1 MTTALTASTVTLTP
15 GLITPGVGVVA
26 DPTPTP
32 MPTAVD
38 KLDARTAMLARAG
51 RGDYW
56 RWLAHV
62 QTAAA
67 CTRPVRLAGTVHT
80 VDTRTGALLDSRA
93 TADMPDAVIYKA
105 CGNRRASVCPACAEV
120 YRADAYQ
127 LVLAGLRGGKGIPES
142 VAGHPAVF
150 ATLTAPSFGLVHSQR
165 RRNPDAGA
173 RPCRSRRTTEKCP
186 HGRDLTCRRTHTDD
200 DPRLGQPL
208 CPDCYDHA
216 GQVVWNASASE
227 LWRRTTIAVNR
238 TLTRHAR
245 AHGGRVRVS
254 FGKVAEY
261 QRRGVVHYHALI
273 RLDGLDVTDRER
285 VIPPPEWASVFVLA
299 HAVTEAIGHTAFTT
313 APHPE
318 QPDGWTIG
326 WGDPGKAADVRPVR
340 VGADHPITREAVAAY
355 LAKYATKSTEATGH
369 LSTRITPATLDA
381 YADDTHTG
389 RLIEAAWTLG
399 LDAEHRGLRRWAH
412 TLGYGGH
419 FFTKSRRYTGTF
431 TAERQRRIA
440 WRRAR
445 AAASRLEK
453 AGAVDLADEHD
464 QQTTD
469 VLTELTYVGIGWHTT
484 ADALLANTAAAM
496 ARERRLAARD
506 VARTA

>member
-1 MTTALTASTVTLTP
+1 VTTGSTATLTP
-15 GLITPGVGVVA
+15 RTTPVLGVGAVA
-26 DPTPTP
+26 DHPTRIGL
-32 MPTAVD
+32 D
-38 KLDARTAMLARAG
+38 RIDARAAMLARAG

-80 VDTRTGALLDSRA
+80 VNTATGELLDSRA
-93 TADMPDAVIYKA
+93 TADMPDAVIYKS
-105 CGNRRASVCPACAEV
+105 CGNRRASACPACAEV

-127 LVLAGLRGGKGIPES
+127 LVLAGLRGGKGIPDT

-165 RRNPDAGA
+165 RRHPTAGA
-173 RPCRSRRTTEKCP
+173 RPCRPRRIPERCP
-186 HGRDLTCRRTHTDD
+186 HGRDLTCRRTHADD
-200 DPRLGQPL
+200 DPVLGKPL
-208 CPDCYDHA
+208 CPDCYDYT
-216 GQVVWNASASE
+216 GQVVWNAHASE
-227 LWRRTTIAVNR
+227 LWRRTTIAISR

-245 AHGGRVRVS
+245 SHAGRVRLS
-254 FGKVAEY
+254 FGKAAEY

-273 RLDGLDVTDRER
+273 RLDGLDPDDKER

-313 APHPE
+313 APHAE
-318 QPDGWTIG
+318 QPAGWTIG

-340 VGADHPITREAVAAY
+340 AAADHPITREAVAAY

-369 LSTRITPATLDA
+369 VSARITADTVPV
-381 YADDTHTG
+381 YADTTHPG
-389 RLIEAAWTLG
+389 RLIAAAWRLG
-399 LDAEHRGLRRWAH
+399 ADPDHRGLRRWAH
-412 TLGYGGH
+412 ALGYGGH

-431 TAERQRRIA
+431 TRERARRIA
-440 WRRAR
+440 WRRNR
-445 AAASRLEK
+445 ATASRLER
-453 AGAVDLADEHD
+453 AGAVDLADQHTA
-464 QQTTD
+464 QTTD
-469 VLTELTYVGIGWHTT
+469 VLTELAFVGIGWHTT
-484 ADALLANTAAAM
+484 ADAVLANTAAAM
-496 ARERRLAARD
+496 ARQKRLTARD

>member
-1 MTTALTASTVTLTP
+1 VSTGSTVTLIP
-15 GLITPGVGVVA
+15 GANPAPGMGVVV
-26 DPTPTP
+26 DPPRP
-32 MPTAVD
+32 PRPLTAVD
-38 KLDARTAMLARAG
+38 KLDARAAMLTRAG

-62 QTAAA
+62 HTAAA
-67 CTRPVRLAGTVHT
+67 CTRPGRLAGTVHT
-80 VDTRTGALLDSRA
+80 INTATGELVESRR

-105 CGNRRASVCPACAEV
+105 CGNRRAAVCPACAEV

-127 LVLAGLRGGKGIPES
+127 LVLAGLRGGKGIPDS

-165 RRNPDAGA
+165 RRHPTAAA
-173 RPCRSRRTTEKCP
+173 RACRPRRTPETCR
-186 HGRDLTCRRTHTDD
+186 HGRDLTCGRTHTDD
-200 DPRLGQPL
+200 DPQLGRPL
-208 CPDCYDHA
+208 CPHCYDHP

-227 LWRRTTIAVNR
+227 LWRRTTIAINR

-245 AHGGRVRVS
+245 LHGGRVRVS

-273 RLDGLDVTDRER
+273 RLNGLDPDDKDR
-285 VIPPPEWASVFVLA
+285 VIPPPDWASVFVLA
-299 HAVTEAIGHTAFTT
+299 HAVTEVITHTAFVT

-318 QPDGWTIG
+318 QPNGWTIG
-326 WGDPGKAADVRPVR
+326 WGDPSKGADVRPVR
-340 VGADHPITREAVAAY
+340 TAADHPITREAVAAY

-369 LSTRITPATLDA
+369 LSARITADTVGV

-389 RLIEAAWTLG
+389 RLIEAAWTLS
-399 LDAEHRGLRRWAH
+399 LNEEHRGLRRWAH

-419 FFTKSRRYTGTF
+419 FFTKSRRYTATF
-431 TAERQRRIA
+431 TAERNRRIA

-445 AAASRLEK
+445 AAASRLQR
-453 AGAVDLADEHD
+453 AGAVDLVDDHD
-464 QQTTD
+464 QHTTD
-469 VLTELTYVGIGWHTT
+469 VLAELVYVGIGWHTT
-484 ADALLANTAAAM
+484 ADAILANTAAAM
-496 ARERRLAARD
+496 AREKRQAARD
-506 VARTA
+506 VTRTA

>member
-1 MTTALTASTVTLTP
+1 VTLTP
-15 GLITPGVGVVA
+15 GAAAPGVGAMA
-26 DPTPTP
+26 DPCRI
-32 MPTAVD
+32 PTAVD
-38 KLDARTAMLARAG
+38 KLDAHTATLARAG

-80 VDTRTGALLDSRA
+80 VNTRTGELVESRR

-105 CGNRRASVCPACAEV
+105 CGNRRAAVCPACAEV

-127 LVLAGLRGGKGIPES
+127 LVLAGLRGGKGIPNT

-165 RRNPDAGA
+165 RRHPAAGA
-173 RPCRSRRTTEKCP
+173 RPCRPRRTPEVCR

-208 CPDCYDHA
+208 CLDCYDHA
-216 GQVVWNASASE
+216 GQVVWNAHASE
-227 LWRRTTIAVNR
+227 LWRRTTIAINR

-245 AHGGRVRVS
+245 AHGSRVRLS

-273 RLDGLDVTDRER
+273 RLDGFDPDDRER
-285 VIPPPEWASVFVLA
+285 VIRPPDWTSVFVLA
-299 HAVTEAIGHTAFTT
+299 HAVTEAIGQTVLIT
-313 APHPE
+313 APHAG

-340 VGADHPITREAVAAY
+340 AAADHPITREAVAAY

-369 LSTRITPATLDA
+369 LSARITVATIGT
-381 YADDTHTG
+381 YADDTHAG
-389 RLIEAAWTLG
+389 RLIDAAWTLG
-399 LDAEHRGLRRWAH
+399 LDAVYRGLRRWAH

-431 TAERQRRIA
+431 TAERNRRIA
-440 WRRAR
+440 WRRNR
-445 AAASRLEK
+445 AAASRLER
-453 AGAVDLADEHD
+453 AGAVDLVDEQD
-464 QQTTD
+464 QHTTD
-469 VLTELTYVGIGWHTT
+469 VLTELTYVGIGWHTS

-496 ARERRLAARD
+496 AREKRQAARLVLAD
-506 VARTA
+506 AM